1 MLMVNFNIINLHNA
15 IAAIEN
21 KKTIAEFIDD
31 QEMINEVRIEKA
43 LILAEACNNDPVIRA
58 RFNDLLRKQ

>member
-1 MLMVNFNIINLHNA
+1 MHMVNINIAELQKA

-21 KKTIAEFIDD
+21 KKTIAEFIND

-43 LILAEACNNDPVIRA
+43 LILAGACNNDPVIRA